1 MTVNSVTM
9 ITDTINGFKI
19 LSNNLAYLNAG
30 KNFFLLNQSNIKSSE
45 LLMVHDNSSE
55 LLMVHGNW
63 PNQIVEEPNIEY
75 FMMFH
80 NQSSEKTKSNKIK
93 LTKINRNSVNNII
106 KIYETELSNIG
117 STNLIK
123 HLHYIEPI

>member
-1 MTVNSVTM
+1 
-9 ITDTINGFKI
+9 
-19 LSNNLAYLNAG
+19 
-30 KNFFLLNQSNIKSSE
+30 
-45 LLMVHDNSSE
+45 
-55 LLMVHGNW
+55 MVHGNW
-63 PNQIVEEPNIEY
+63 PNQIVEEPNIKY